1 MKKLT
6 KEGKCRSVLLGAFT
20 LIELLVVIA
29 IIAILA
35 GLILPALAAAK
46 SKALAITCTSNLKQ
60 MGLALQLYG
69 TDNTDH
75 LTFSGWGNR
84 PANTP
89 NWLYLVG
96 FMGGGGN
103 GGSGEPNPFD
113 PPWNNPAGSDI
124 AWHSGLWWKYTPAS
138 KAYLCPVDIKS
149 PTYVNNLRNNELSSY
164 VMNGSQSDFG
174 GSTEY
179 RFNDVWNTGCYL
191 LWEPDENTLGPG
203 NPGAFEFNDA
213 ANYPSAPPGG
223 GEGIGPLHSNKGG
236 NILALDGHVQFI
248 LSTAFNGDSNIPAGQ
263 GPGPGGRTF
272 LWWSPGHTDG
282 H

>member
-1 MKKLT
+1 
-6 KEGKCRSVLLGAFT
+6 
-20 LIELLVVIA
+20 
-29 IIAILA
+29 
-35 GLILPALAAAK
+35 
-46 SKALAITCTSNLKQ
+46 
-60 MGLALQLYG
+60 MGLALQMYG

-75 LTFSGWGNR
+75 LTFSGWGTR

-89 NWLYLVG
+89 NWLYLTG

-113 PPWNNPAGSDI
+113 PPWDSPPGTDV

-138 KAYLCPVDIKS
+138 KSYLCPVDIKS

-164 VMNGSQSDFG
+164 VMNGSESDFG
-174 GSTEY
+174 GGVEY
-179 RFNDVWNTGCYL
+179 RFSDVWNTGCYMN
-191 LWEPDENTLGPG
+191 WEPDENCLGPG
-203 NPGAFEFNDA
+203 NPGAFEFNDGV
-213 ANYPSAPPGG
+213 NYPSAPPSG

-248 LSTAFNGDSNIPAGQ
+248 LITAFDGDSNIPAGA
-263 GPGPGGRTF
+263 GPGPGGRTL
-272 LWWSPGHTDG
+272 LWWSPGDSNG